1 MSAAAP
7 APGPA
12 SESRLARELARLYR
26 PADALGA
33 GETLQPAQ
41 LQDARGHSR
50 ALMLELARPAEWA
63 PLAALWQ
70 GVQRDLGLPAP
81 AMAVNGV
88 DGLQL
93 WFSLAEAVPP
103 AQAQAFLDGLS
114 RRYLAGLP
122 RSRLGRLPGPPGS
135 DTSAGRP
142 LPAVDATSGC
152 WSAFVAPDLAPLF
165 AETPWLDVSPGQDGQ
180 ADLLAR
186 VESIRPAQFEE
197 ALVQLHYDGAPLKPP
212 PSPGNA
218 PAPAVDTSADPTA
231 ETSTAT
237 AAANTGHADALR
249 FLQSVMN
256 DESAPL
262 ALRIEAAKA
271 LLPYTARG

>member
-1 MSAAAP
+1 MS

-12 SESRLARELARLYR
+12 PAHDSRLARELSRLYR
-26 PADALGA
+26 PAGAQGA
-33 GETLQPAQ
+33 GETLQPSQ
-41 LQDARGHSR
+41 LQDARGHLR
-50 ALMLELARPAEWA
+50 ALMLELARPAEWS

-93 WFSLAEAVPP
+93 WFSLAEAVP
-103 AQAQAFLDGLS
+103 AARAQAFLDGLC

-122 RSRLGRLPGPPGS
+122 RSRIGRLPAAPGS
-135 DTSAGRP
+135 DAGAARP
-142 LPAVDATSGC
+142 LPALDAMSSG

-165 AETPWLDVSPGQDGQ
+165 AETPWLDVAPGQDGQ

-186 VESIRPAQFEE
+186 VQSIGPASFDD
-197 ALVQLHYDGAPLKPP
+197 ALMQLQYDGAPLRQPP
-212 PSPGNA
+212 PEPGESA
-218 PAPAVDTSADPTA
+218 PAAEPSATPQ
-231 ETSTAT
+231 
-237 AAANTGHADALR
+237 AAAAGAGHADALA

-256 DESAPL
+256 DEAAPL
-262 ALRIEAAKA
+262 ALRVEAAKA
-271 LLPYTARG
+271 LLPYTALR

>member
-1 MSAAAP
+1 MIAIAP
-7 APGPA
+7 
-12 SESRLARELARLYR
+12 ESRLARELTRLYR
-26 PADALGA
+26 PAGTLGA
-33 GETLQPAQ
+33 GETLHPSQ
-41 LQDARGHSR
+41 LQDARGHAR
-50 ALMLELARPAEWA
+50 ALMLELARPAEWS

-122 RSRLGRLPGPPGS
+122 RSRLGRLPGAPGS
-135 DTSAGRP
+135 DSSAARP
-142 LPAVDATSGC
+142 LPALDATSGC

-186 VESIRPAQFEE
+186 VESIRPAQFED
-197 ALVQLHYDGAPLKPP
+197 ALTQLHYDGAPLKPP
-212 PSPGNA
+212 PSQGEASA
-218 PAPAVDTSADPTA
+218 PALATSVDPTA
-231 ETSTAT
+231 AT
-237 AAANTGHADALR
+237 AAAAADTGHADALR

-256 DESAPL
+256 DEAAPL

-271 LLPYTARG
+271 LLPYAARG

>member
-1 MSAAAP
+1 MSAP
-7 APGPA
+7 
-12 SESRLARELARLYR
+12 ESRLARELTRLYR
-26 PADALGA
+26 PAGAMGA
-33 GETLQPAQ
+33 GETLQPSQ
-41 LQDARGHSR
+41 LQDARGHVR
-50 ALMLELARPAEWA
+50 ALMLELARPAEWS

-93 WFSLAEAVPP
+93 WFSLAEAAPP
-103 AQAQAFLDGLS
+103 AQAQAFLDGLC

-122 RSRLGRLPGPPGS
+122 RSRIGRLPTPPGS
-135 DTSAGRP
+135 DAAAARP

-165 AETPWLDVSPGQDGQ
+165 AETPWLDVSPGHDGQ

-186 VESIRPAQFEE
+186 VESITPAQFED
-197 ALVQLHYDGAPLKPP
+197 ALLQLHYDGAPLKQPQ
-212 PSPGNA
+212 SPESA
-218 PAPAVDTSADPTA
+218 PAPAAAPLAGPV
-231 ETSTAT
+231 
-237 AAANTGHADALR
+237 AAAAGAGHADALA

-256 DESAPL
+256 DEAAPL
-262 ALRIEAAKA
+262 ALRVEAAKA